1 MPEEVKYALTQADL
15 RLWLDNTAKSKEA
28 KAALDPLKEKI
39 LTGNNRHN
47 VEPGD
52 LVLMV
57 TMDPGS
63 SVAYK
68 KALDA
73 LVEKHA
79 ELKAEVETL
88 VKKNTKPAPKPHIQV
103 EARKA

>member
-1 MPEEVKYALTQADL
+1 MPEFAISQKELSDWQAS
-15 RLWLDNTAKSKEA
+15 TAKQTEA
-28 KAALDPLKEKI
+28 QAVLKPLKEKI
-39 LTGNNRHN
+39 LAGNNRQN

-68 KALDA
+68 KAIDA
-73 LVEKHA
+73 LIEKHP
-79 ELKAEVETL
+79 ELKAEAEEL
-88 VKKNTKPAPKPHIQV
+88 VKANTKPAPKPHIQV
-103 EARKA
+103 EARASAE